1 MKHDRT
7 PSPSGTRSG
16 AARPAVP
23 RVVTVGIDGSYAS
36 MDAAD
41 WAAREALRHRVP
53 LRLVHAGIPPAHRVG
68 GRRVLH
74 LADRARG
81 VLDRAAITLAYVH
94 PALEIHAQ
102 QPCGPAVPA
111 LLAAS
116 AEAESLVLGSRGL
129 SGPSGFAGFLVGS
142 VAAGVAARAERPVVL
157 VRAGE
162 RPEDAHVP
170 DAAGAPS
177 RGTPYRPV
185 VLGVDVEH
193 PGDPAFAYAFGAAA
207 ARGAPLHAV
216 HAWTAGR
223 GATAAA
229 EPTDLSGLL
238 GAEADARDRLS
249 TLLRPWRRTFPQV
262 EVVQEAVFGRPGHHL
277 LKASLGAS
285 LLVIGRRVT
294 KGPHLGGTAHS
305 VVHRVS
311 CPVAVVPYGARTGR

>member
-1 MKHDRT
+1 MKHNRT

-16 AARPAVP
+16 AAGPTVP

-53 LRLVHAGIPPAHRVG
+53 LRLVHAGTPPARPVG

-111 LLAAS
+111 LLSAS
-116 AEAESLVLGSRGL
+116 TEAESLVLGSRGL

-170 DAAGAPS
+170 DAAGEPS

-185 VLGVDVEH
+185 VLGVDVE
-193 PGDPAFAYAFGAAA
+193 DPAGAAFAYAFAAAA

-216 HAWTAGR
+216 HAWTVGR
-223 GATAAA
+223 PTAAA
-229 EPTDLSGLL
+229 EPTDLPGLL
-238 GAEADARDRLS
+238 RVEAAARERLT
-249 TLLRPWRRTFPQV
+249 TLLRPWRHAYPQV
-262 EVVQEAVFGRPGHHL
+262 KVVEEAVFGRPGHHL

-285 LLVIGRRVT
+285 LLVVGRRVT
-294 KGPHLGGTAHS
+294 PGPHLGGTAHS

-311 CPVAVVPYGARTGR
+311 CPVAVVPYGTRTGR